1 MTITRPAI
9 FWIAISSILLLALL
23 LLRPILTPFALGL
36 ALAYLLVP
44 AVERLERVGFNRA
57 LAASLLVLLLVAIIA
72 GGTLVML
79 PAIVG
84 ELRFL
89 VAEFPR
95 YVARMQWLVMDTSR
109 PWLQN
114 LISEELHSNE
124 QLVKIATT
132 TGEAWFDETVRVLW
146 SSGESLISLLG
157 LLVIV
162 PIVSIYFLT
171 DWNRMM
177 TTADAWLPA
186 HRREAAQA
194 LRCEIRDAV
203 GGFVRGQ
210 IVICLILAVFYA
222 AALKSVGLNHAVSI
236 GVTAGLISFVPYL
249 GAATGFVVAMC
260 VAIAQFWPDWIPLAI
275 VGGIFLAGEN
285 VADYVL
291 APRII
296 GQRVKLNPIWLMFAL
311 FAFGYLFGF
320 IGLLI
325 AIPLAAT
332 LGVIVRFTMRELLGG
347 PEHETA
353 PTAALGI
360 ATPPLESLEA
370 VRRGQSAGSLS
381 PGQ

>member
-1 MTITRPAI
+1 
-9 FWIAISSILLLALL
+9 
-23 LLRPILTPFALGL
+23 
-36 ALAYLLVP
+36 
-44 AVERLERVGFNRA
+44 
-57 LAASLLVLLLVAIIA
+57 
-72 GGTLVML
+72 ML

-95 YVARMQWLVMDTSR
+95 YVAQMQWLVMDTSR

-186 HRREAAQA
+186 HRREAARA
-194 LRCEIRDAV
+194 LRREIRDAV

-275 VGGIFLAGEN
+275 VGGIFLARGE
-285 VADYVL
+285 
-291 APRII
+291 RC
-296 GQRVKLNPIWLMFAL
+296 
-311 FAFGYLFGF
+311 
-320 IGLLI
+320 
-325 AIPLAAT
+325 
-332 LGVIVRFTMRELLGG
+332 
-347 PEHETA
+347 
-353 PTAALGI
+353 
-360 ATPPLESLEA
+360 
-370 VRRGQSAGSLS
+370 
-381 PGQ
+381 

>member
-1 MTITRPAI
+1 MTITRPAV

-23 LLRPILTPFALGL
+23 LLRPILMPFAIGL

-44 AVERLERVGFNRA
+44 AVERLEQVGFNRT
-57 LAASLLVLLLVAIIA
+57 LAASILVLLLVVIIG

-95 YVARMQWLVMDTSR
+95 YVARMQLLVIDTSR
-109 PWLQN
+109 PWLN
-114 LISEELHSNE
+114 NIISEELHSNE

-132 TGEAWFDETVRVLW
+132 MGGAWFDETVRVLW

-186 HRREAAQA
+186 HRREAARA

-275 VGGIFLAGEN
+275 VGGIFLVGEN
-285 VADYVL
+285 IADYVL

-332 LGVIVRFTMRELLGG
+332 LGVIVRFAMRELLGG

-353 PTAALGI
+353 PTAASGI
-360 ATPPLESLEA
+360 ATPP
-370 VRRGQSAGSLS
+370 
-381 PGQ
+381 